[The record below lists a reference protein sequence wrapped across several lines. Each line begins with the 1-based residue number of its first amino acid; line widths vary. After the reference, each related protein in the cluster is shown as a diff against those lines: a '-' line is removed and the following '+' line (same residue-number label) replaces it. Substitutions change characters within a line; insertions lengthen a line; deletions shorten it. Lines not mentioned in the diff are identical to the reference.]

1 MEWQLGPPLRQK
13 PGAKAEDL
21 FHLDLA
27 YSPPYST
34 ARDPVMY
41 TRMILESAIRK
52 FEREINKY
60 KK

>member
-1 MEWQLGPPLRQK
+1 MMEWQPGPPLRQK

-27 YSPPYST
+27 YSPPYSN

-41 TRMILESAIRK
+41 TGMVLESAIKKLERK
-52 FEREINKY
+52 
-60 KK
+60 